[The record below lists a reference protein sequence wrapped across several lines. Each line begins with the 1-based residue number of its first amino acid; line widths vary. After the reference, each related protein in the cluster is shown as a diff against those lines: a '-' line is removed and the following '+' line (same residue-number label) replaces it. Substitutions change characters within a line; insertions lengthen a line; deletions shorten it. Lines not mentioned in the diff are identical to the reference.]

1 MTTMSRLPAA
11 RPRPSNR
18 AAPQTLPAIG
28 VAALLVLG
36 LMGAGLAMQLVLRLY
51 PV

>member
-1 MTTMSRLPAA
+1 MPRLPAA

-28 VAALLVLG
+28 VATLLVLG